1 MATTHYNF
9 PTIVGTDTIDGVNAI
24 NGLAN
29 AVDAALYGVA
39 GDMPEQY
46 TLPIAGTTSLGGVR
60 GAGQISV
67 NPATGDMSINSGVI
81 NSGMIQT
88 GAILGSN
95 IATGAISS
103 TNLNSSLQASIGEGS
118 SALASISA
126 APQLHTSAAYQ
137 PQGYLESGTIYSNY
151 VVNEAAHLISVKA
164 FASGANFNLPNSNT
178 DATNMLAELFTL
190 PVMYRP
196 TSDFSQFL
204 FVRTGADANPIYFFL
219 TVGTNGKVG
228 LTHINYSSTR
238 EISFWGNGTLLF
250 FYGAQSVG

>member
-39 GDMPEQY
+39 EDTPEQY
-46 TLPIAGTTSLGGVR
+46 KLPIAGTTSLGGVR

-67 NPATGDMSINSGVI
+67 NPATGDMAINSGVI

-88 GAILGSN
+88 GVILGSN
-95 IATGAISS
+95 IATGAIST
-103 TNLNSSLQASIGEGS
+103 TNLNSSLQASISEGS

-137 PQGYLESGTIYSNY
+137 PQGHLKSGTIYSNY
-151 VVNEAAHLISVKA
+151 VINKAAHLISVKA
-164 FASGANFNLPNSNT
+164 SASGAEFNLPNSNT

-190 PVMYRP
+190 PAMYRP
-196 TSDFSQFL
+196 TSEFSQL
-204 FVRTGADANPIYFFL
+204 IFVRNGADANPICFFL
-219 TVGTNGKVG
+219 TVSTNGKVG

-238 EISFWGNGTLLF
+238 ETSFWGNGILLF

>member
-46 TLPIAGTTSLGGVR
+46 ELPIAGTTSLGGVR

-67 NPATGDMSINSGVI
+67 NPATGDMSINS
-81 NSGMIQT
+81 
-88 GAILGSN
+88 
-95 IATGAISS
+95 GAISS

-126 APQLHTSAAYQ
+126 APQLHASEAYQ

-164 FASGANFNLPNSNT
+164 SATAAEFNLPNSNT

-196 TSDFSQFL
+196 TSEFSQL
-204 FVRTGADANPIYFFL
+204 IFVRTGADANPICFFL
-219 TVGTNGKVG
+219 TVGTSGKVG
-228 LTHINYSSTR
+228 LTHVNYSSTR
-238 EISFWGNGTLLF
+238 ETSFWGNGILLF

>member
-9 PTIVGTDTIDGVNAI
+9 PTITGTDTIDGVNAI

-29 AVDAALYGVA
+29 SVDAALYGVA
-39 GDMPEQY
+39 NDIPDQY
-46 TLPIAGTTSLGGVR
+46 ALPIAGTTSLGGVR

-103 TNLNSSLQASIGEGS
+103 TNLSSTLQASIGEGS
-118 SALASISA
+118 SALATISA
-126 APQLHTSAAYQ
+126 APQLNAVDPYQ

-151 VVNEAAHLISVKA
+151 VVNEAAHLISVKLSA
-164 FASGANFNLPNSNT
+164 TAAEFNLPNSNT
-178 DATNMLAELFTL
+178 DSTNMLAELFTL

-196 TSDFSQFL
+196 TSEFSQLL
-204 FVRTGADANPIYFFL
+204 FVRTGVDSNPINFFL
-219 TVGTNGKVG
+219 TVGANGKVG

-238 EISFWGNGTLLF
+238 ETSFWGAGILLF
-250 FYGAQSVG
+250 FYGAQAVS

>member
-9 PTIVGTDTIDGVNAI
+9 PTITGTDTIDGVNAI

-29 AVDAALYGVA
+29 SVDAALYGVA
-39 GDMPEQY
+39 NDIPDQY
-46 TLPIAGTTSLGGVR
+46 ALPIAGTTSLGGVR

-126 APQLHTSAAYQ
+126 APQLNSVDPYQ

-151 VVNEAAHLISVKA
+151 VVNEAAHLVSVKLSA
-164 FASGANFNLPNSNT
+164 TAAEFNLPNSNT
-178 DATNMLAELFTL
+178 DSTNMLAELFTL
-190 PVMYRP
+190 PAMYRP
-196 TSDFSQFL
+196 TSEFSQLL
-204 FVRTGADANPIYFFL
+204 FVRTGADANPINFFL

-238 EISFWGNGTLLF
+238 ETSFWGAGILLF
-250 FYGAQSVG
+250 FYGAQTVA

>member
-9 PTIVGTDTIDGVNAI
+9 PTITGTDTIDGVNAI

-39 GDMPEQY
+39 NDIPDSY
-46 TLPIAGTTSLGGVR
+46 NLPIAGTTSLGGVR

-67 NPATGDMSINSGVI
+67 NPSTGDMSINSGVI

-103 TNLNSSLQASIGEGS
+103 TNLNATLQASIGEGS

-126 APQLHTSAAYQ
+126 APQLHASEAYQ

-164 FASGANFNLPNSNT
+164 SATAAEFNLPNSNT
-178 DATNMLAELFTL
+178 DASNMLCELFTL

-196 TSDFSQFL
+196 TSEFSQLL
-204 FVRTGADANPIYFFL
+204 FVRTGADANPICFFL
-219 TVGTNGKVG
+219 TVSTNGKVG

-238 EISFWGNGTLLF
+238 ETSFWGNGILLF

>member
-9 PTIVGTDTIDGVNAI
+9 PTITGTDTIDGVNAI

-39 GDMPEQY
+39 NDIPDAY
-46 TLPIAGTTSLGGVR
+46 DLPIAGTTSLGGVR
-60 GAGQISV
+60 GAGNISV

-81 NSGMIQT
+81 SSGMIQT

-103 TNLNSSLQASIGEGS
+103 TNLNSTLQASIGEGS
-118 SALASISA
+118 SALAAISKT
-126 APQLHTSAAYQ
+126 PQLHASTAYQ

-164 FASGANFNLPNSNT
+164 SATAADFNLPNSNT
-178 DATNMLAELFTL
+178 DATNMLCELFTL

-196 TSDFSQFL
+196 TSEFSQL
-204 FVRTGADANPIYFFL
+204 LSVRTGADANPICFFL

-238 EISFWGNGTLLF
+238 ETSFWGNGILLF

>member
-1 MATTHYNF
+1 MATAHYNF
-9 PTIVGTDTIDGVNAI
+9 PTINGTDTIDGVNAV

-29 AVDAALYGVA
+29 SVDAALFGVA
-39 GDMPEQY
+39 GSIPQEY

-88 GAILGSN
+88 GAILGPN
-95 IATGAISS
+95 IATGTISS

-126 APQLHTSAAYQ
+126 APRLNAIDPYQ
-137 PQGYLESGTIYSNY
+137 PQRYLESGTIYSNY
-151 VVNEAAHLISVKA
+151 VVNEAAHLVSVKLIGV
-164 FASGANFNLPNSNT
+164 GAEFNLPGSNT
-178 DATNMLAELFTL
+178 DSTDMLAELFTL

-196 TSDFSQFL
+196 TSDFSQL
-204 FVRTGADANPIYFFL
+204 LSVRTGADANTINFFL
-219 TVGTNGKVG
+219 TVGSNGKVG
-228 LTHINYSSTR
+228 LTHVNYSSTLKT
-238 EISFWGNGTLLF
+238 SFWGSGVILF
-250 FYGAQSVG
+250 FYGTQTVA

>member
-29 AVDAALYGVA
+29 AVDAALHGVA
-39 GDMPEQY
+39 NDIPDSY

-67 NPATGDMSINSGVI
+67 NPTTGDMTINPGTISG
-81 NSGMIQT
+81 NMIQT
-88 GAILGSN
+88 GAVLGSN

-126 APQLHTSAAYQ
+126 APQLHASEAYQ
-137 PQGYLESGTIYSNY
+137 PQGYLESGIIYSNY
-151 VVNEAAHLISVKA
+151 VVNEAAHLISIKA
-164 FASGANFNLPNSNT
+164 SATAAKFNLPNSNT
-178 DATNMLAELFTL
+178 DSSNMLAELFTL
-190 PVMYRP
+190 PAMYRP
-196 TSDFSQFL
+196 TSEFSQLL
-204 FVRTGADANPIYFFL
+204 FVLTGADANPINFFL

-228 LTHINYSSTR
+228 ITHINYSSTL
-238 EISFWGNGTLLF
+238 ETSFWGAGILLF
-250 FYGAQSVG
+250 FYGARQ

>member
-9 PTIVGTDTIDGVNAI
+9 PTIVGTDTVDGVNAI

-39 GDMPEQY
+39 GDMPDAYE
-46 TLPIAGTTSLGGVR
+46 LPIAGTTSLGGVR

-67 NPATGDMSINSGVI
+67 NPATGDMAINSGVI

-126 APQLHTSAAYQ
+126 APQLHASEAYQ

-164 FASGANFNLPNSNT
+164 SATGAEWNLPNSNT

-196 TSDFSQFL
+196 TSEFSQLL
-204 FVRTGADANPIYFFL
+204 FVRTGADANPICFFL
-219 TVGTNGKVG
+219 TVSTNGKVG
-228 LTHINYSSTR
+228 LTHTNYSSTR
-238 EISFWGNGTLLF
+238 KTSFWGNGILLF
-250 FYGAQSVG
+250 FYGAQSV

>member
-9 PTIVGTDTIDGVNAI
+9 PTIVGTDTIDGVNAV

-39 GDMPEQY
+39 NDIPDSYE
-46 TLPIAGTTSLGGVR
+46 LPIAGTTSLGGVR
-60 GAGQISV
+60 GAGQISI
-67 NPATGDMSINSGVI
+67 NPATGDMTLKSGAI

-118 SALASISA
+118 SALATISA
-126 APQLHTSAAYQ
+126 APQLRASTPYQ
-137 PQGYLESGTIYSNY
+137 PQGYLESGTVYSNY
-151 VVNEAAHLISVKA
+151 VVNEAAHLVSVKVS
-164 FASGANFNLPNSNT
+164 ASAAEFNLPNSNT
-178 DATNMLAELFTL
+178 DATKMLAELFTL

-196 TSDFSQFL
+196 TSEFSQL
-204 FVRTGADANPIYFFL
+204 IFVQNGADANPIFIYL

-228 LTHINYSSTR
+228 LTHTNYSSTR
-238 EISFWGNGTLLF
+238 ETSFWGNGILLF

>member
-126 APQLHTSAAYQ
+126 APQLHASEAYQ

-164 FASGANFNLPNSNT
+164 SATAAEFNLPNSNT

-196 TSDFSQFL
+196 TSEFSQL
-204 FVRTGADANPIYFFL
+204 IFVRTGADANPICFFL
-219 TVGTNGKVG
+219 TVGTSGKVG
-228 LTHINYSSTR
+228 LTHVNYSSTR
-238 EISFWGNGTLLF
+238 ETSFWGNGILLF

>member
-9 PTIVGTDTIDGVNAI
+9 PTITGTDTIDGVNAI

-29 AVDAALYGVA
+29 AVDAALYGVESEVPT
-39 GDMPEQY
+39 GYE
-46 TLPIAGTTSLGGVR
+46 LPIAGTTSLGGVR
-60 GAGQISV
+60 GAGNISV

-126 APQLHTSAAYQ
+126 APQLHASQAYQ

-164 FASGANFNLPNSNT
+164 SATAAEFNLPNSNT
-178 DATNMLAELFTL
+178 DSTNMLAELFTL

-196 TSDFSQFL
+196 TSEFSQLL
-204 FVRTGADANPIYFFL
+204 FVRTGVDANPINFFL

-238 EISFWGNGTLLF
+238 ETSFWGAGILLF
-250 FYGAQSVG
+250 FYGAQAVS